1 MSKLTSEQLSDVV
14 IESLALSVA
23 LLERF
28 EIMNENELF
37 VQKARQSLRNTLPHI
52 ESYVAKLIKVQ
63 AEDEVEHFKKAATVI
78 AELSD
83 RIEKA
88 VTTRNIMDVSLRKD
102 LLRECILATTLLDS
116 EKDALYKDVLETGVL
131 NY

>member
-1 MSKLTSEQLSDVV
+1 MSKLTSEQLSDII
-14 IESLALSVA
+14 IESLALSVV

-28 EIMNENELF
+28 ETMNENELF
-37 VQKARQSLRNTLPHI
+37 VQKAKQSLRNTIPHI

-63 AEDEVEHFKKAATVI
+63 AEDEIEHFKKAGTVI

-88 VTTRNIMDVSLRKD
+88 VTTRNIMDISLRKD
-102 LLRECILATTLLDS
+102 LLRECILTTTLLDY
-116 EKDALYKDVLETGVL
+116 EKDALYKDVLETGIL